1 MNYTFLRLLI
11 VAYCAIILS
20 YSNHPTNI
28 SHGTGNSEPARLD
41 GPGAFIEFH
50 RAIRTAEGAA
60 GPEYENGHLLRER
73 QTAKTRAVARRR
85 SALGRTKSNGVLGW
99 EERGPAN
106 VPGRTR
112 GLIVDPDDPLKNTW
126 YAGSVAGGVWKT
138 TNAGGQWT
146 LLTPD
151 LSNLATTVLA
161 MAESNHD
168 VMYMGTGEGFGNL
181 DGVRGNGMFK
191 SVDRGNTWS
200 YLPATSS
207 FEDVNRAIVDPSN
220 ENIVVVATN
229 DGIYRTVNGGAS
241 WSKTFAEPFMQDLRA
256 KPGNFAVQYAARN
269 NVGVYKSTDGGLTWN
284 LSSNG
289 LVARGRIELATAP
302 SNPNRVYAAVQNE
315 TLAKLYTSTNEGLT
329 WNPVSVQL
337 NNTDVDFLGGQ
348 GWYDNTLAVD
358 PFNESIVYLGGV
370 AMFRAQLQGASPTL
384 VKSYSIDNPTGFI
397 SLTNFNANQVG
408 GTLDVGTGN
417 NQTVELR
424 FGSGRRQFAHRFE
437 VPATGG
443 TTGDG
448 GAGIPDPQYTYR
460 NYVEVPFE
468 AWEVDSQGND
478 VRQLMVSF
486 RDQQRDGRFNL
497 NVPNGAASL
506 NAREY
511 IYIHTITY
519 STTAASAITT
529 PATGGHVRNRM
540 YFFWPV
546 LSAGFVWNENDLPD
560 TEFRIVVSELPQF
573 SATTITVADVYGDF
587 DRKNQ
592 FNTFGTDFHPDQHNI
607 VMIPVTGS
615 TYRILVA
622 NDGGLFLSNTSATP
636 GINQGDWQMRGN
648 TYNTTQFY
656 GADKRPGAQQ
666 YFGGT
671 QDNGT
676 WRSVNDENASLTSSY
691 NFAFGGD
698 GFEVLWHNL
707 DDRKLIGGSQF
718 NNFLRSTDGG
728 STWVNAT
735 SGLSGSYPFISK
747 LANSK
752 QFPERIFTL
761 SSLGVFRSENFGQT
775 WTLTSISN
783 NWGSAVPFMDVEV
796 SRANANIVWAGSG
809 MTATRSLHVSTNG
822 GETFAQTTNYTNV
835 TMGGITKLAS
845 HPTEPNTAYALFSL
859 SQRPKI
865 LRTTNLGQTWTD
877 LTGFEGGGTSTNGF
891 PNVAVYCLYVHPNDT
906 DIIWAG
912 TEIGI
917 VESVDNGATWALL
930 DDFPN
935 VSVWD
940 MKGQDNEIVIAT
952 HGRGI
957 WTATMSNVQ
966 TTRPNP
972 RIMEGGTAPN
982 GALALRMVLDE
993 AFDSTLV
1000 FVNRV
1005 RVGKISAGA
1014 AGTYVRTL
1022 KNISAGNLS
1031 VYVLSFKNGAPVQ
1044 SPEVIVNHFA
1054 VRTVQTQYFDY
1065 FTTSSNWVLNQMNIL
1080 SFGAGNQALQSF
1092 HNYGNNAN
1100 STATLRQPIRVE
1112 NSPFSFSYDDVA
1124 IVEAGSAGATFGQP
1138 GFKDY
1143 VIPEATKDGLQW
1155 IALKDGYNASYNAVW
1170 QAAIA
1175 SNSPGNPSMLVNH
1188 TLNLTDHFAVSDTL
1202 LFRFRLYSDATGS
1215 FWGWAIDNLY
1225 IQQQP
1230 TAINSEKPNALQA
1243 YPNPTDGPIT
1253 VAFDL
1258 TEPGS
1263 ITLSIYDLQGKVVT
1277 AHSFAGIAGRNE
1289 RTLSLQQPGVYVA
1302 RLKGKGFEKSLKF
1315 MVR

>member
-1 MNYTFLRLLI
+1 MNPTYLRLFI
-11 VAYCAIILS
+11 VVYGAVILWFS
-20 YSNHPTNI
+20 ATEHRSKQAMPAAPH
-28 SHGTGNSEPARLD
+28 ARLD

-50 RAIRTAEGAA
+50 RAIRTAEGSA

-73 QTAKTRAVARRR
+73 QAAKTRAVARKR
-85 SALGRTKSNGVLGW
+85 SVLGRTKSNGVLEW
-99 EERGPAN
+99 KERGPAN

-112 GLIVDPDDPLKNTW
+112 GLIVDPDDPTKNTW

-138 TNAGGQWT
+138 TNGGGQWT

-161 MAESNHD
+161 MAESNHN
-168 VMYMGTGEGFGNL
+168 VIYMGTGEGFGNL

-200 YLPATSS
+200 YLPATSG
-207 FEDVNRAIVDPSN
+207 FEDVNRAIVDPAN

-229 DGIYRTVNGGAS
+229 DGIYRTVDGGVS
-241 WSKTFAEPFMQDLRA
+241 WNKTFEQPFMQDLRA

-269 NVGVYKSTDGGLTWN
+269 NVGVFKSTDGGLTWT
-284 LSSNG
+284 SSSTG

-315 TLAKLYTSTNEGLT
+315 TLAKLYTSTNEGLLWT
-329 WNPVSVQL
+329 PVAVQF
-337 NNTDVDFLGGQ
+337 NNADIDFLDGQ

-370 AMFRAQLQGASPTL
+370 GMFRTQLQGSSPTL
-384 VKSYSIDNPTGFI
+384 VKSYAIDNPTGFI
-397 SLTNFNANQVG
+397 SLTNFNANQAG

-424 FGSGRRQFAHRFE
+424 FGSGRKQFAHRFE

-443 TTGDG
+443 PNNDG
-448 GAGIPDPQYTYR
+448 GANIPDPQYTYR

-468 AWEVDSQGND
+468 AWEVDGSGND

-486 RDQQRDGRFNL
+486 RDQQRDGKFNL
-497 NVPNGAASL
+497 NPSDGEQLL

-511 IYIHTITY
+511 VFIHTLPY
-519 STTAASAITT
+519 STSPASAITT
-529 PATGGHVRNRM
+529 PSTAGHTRNRM

-546 LSAGFVWNENDLPD
+546 LSPGSVWNENNLPD
-560 TEFRIVVSELPQF
+560 SEFRIVVTETPQF
-573 SATTITVADVYGDF
+573 NATTITVADVYGDY

-676 WRSVNDENASLTSSY
+676 WRSFNNENASSASTY
-691 NFAFGGD
+691 AFAFGGD

-718 NNFLRSTDGG
+718 NNFVRSTDGG
-728 STWVNAT
+728 NTWISAT
-735 SGLSGSYPFISK
+735 SGLSGTAPFVSK
-747 LANSK
+747 LANAK

-761 SSLGVFRSENFGQT
+761 SALGVFRSANFGQT
-775 WTLTSISN
+775 WTLTPITNS
-783 NWGSAVPFMDVEV
+783 WGSALSLMDVDV

-822 GETFAQTTNYTNV
+822 GVTFAKTTNYTNV
-835 TMGGITKLAS
+835 TLGGISKLAT
-845 HPTEPNTAYALFSL
+845 HPTEPNTAYALFSF

-865 LRTTNLGQTWTD
+865 LRTTDLGQTWTD
-877 LTGFEGGGTSTNGF
+877 LSGFEGGGTSTNGF
-891 PNVAVYCLYVHPNDT
+891 PNVAVYCLYVHPDDT

-917 VESVDNGATWALL
+917 VESLDNGATWALL
-930 DDFPN
+930 EDFPN

-940 MKGQDNEIVIAT
+940 MKGQDDEIVIAT

-957 WTATMSNVQ
+957 WTATMSNSQ
-966 TTRPNP
+966 TARQHP
-972 RIMEGGTAPN
+972 RITAGGTAPN
-982 GALALRMVLDE
+982 GALTLRLALEE

-1000 FVNRV
+1000 FANNV
-1005 RVGKISAGA
+1005 RVGKILATSP
-1014 AGTYVRTL
+1014 GTYVQSF
-1022 KNISAGNLS
+1022 KNISAGTVTAYL
-1031 VYVLSFKNGAPVQ
+1031 LSFQQGAPIQ
-1044 SPEVIVNHFA
+1044 SPELIIDHFA
-1054 VRTVQTQYFDY
+1054 VRPVQTQYFDY
-1065 FTTSSNWVLNQMNIL
+1065 FGSASNWVLKQMNIL
-1080 SFGAGNQALQSF
+1080 SFGPSNLALQSF
-1092 HNYGNNAN
+1092 HSYGNNAN

-1112 NSPFSFSYDDVA
+1112 DVPFSFSYDDVA
-1124 IVEAGSAGATFGQP
+1124 IVEAGNASATFGQP
-1138 GFKDY
+1138 EFKDY
-1143 VIPEATKDGLQW
+1143 VVPEATKDGLQW
-1155 IALKDGYNASYNAVW
+1155 VALKDGYNASYNAAW
-1170 QAAIA
+1170 QAAVA
-1175 SNSPGNPSMLVNH
+1175 SNSPGNPGLFVNH
-1188 TLNLTDHFAVSDTL
+1188 SVNLTDHFAVSDTL
-1202 LFRFRLYSDATGS
+1202 LFRFRLYSDAAGS

-1230 TAINSEKPNALQA
+1230 TSVIREKATDLRV
-1243 YPNPTDGPIT
+1243 YPNPTQGPIT
-1253 VAFDL
+1253 LAFDL
-1258 TEPGS
+1258 TEPGRVS
-1263 ITLSIYDLQGKVVT
+1263 CAVYDLQGKVI
-1277 AHSFAGIAGRNE
+1277 ANEAFAGVAGHNE
-1289 RTLSLQQPGVYVA
+1289 RKITLSAPGVYLARVKGNGFDKSVKVA
-1302 RLKGKGFEKSLKF
+1302 
-1315 MVR
+1315 VR